1 MRAPRFPLKLA
12 VVYRTSGQLEWQH
25 GHTANVSSSGV
36 LVQALHAP
44 QVNTP
49 LEFRLALAARQGSD
63 TRSHV
68 SGRGHVVRQV
78 MSGERA
84 SIGFA
89 LAIDEYDFDP
99 VSQLQTA

>member
-1 MRAPRFPLKLA
+1 MRAPRFPLKLD
-12 VVYRTSGQLEWQH
+12 VVYRAPGQLEWQQAQ
-25 GHTANVSSSGV
+25 TANVSSSGV
-36 LVQALHAP
+36 LVQAQYAP

-49 LEFRLALAARQGSD
+49 LEFRLALAPRQGSG

-78 MSGERA
+78 LSPDRA
-84 SIGFA
+84 SLGFA
-89 LAIDEYDFDP
+89 LAIDEYDFTP